1 MLDKIKNSLTPK
13 KITCS
18 NCGREIEEGERFTAH
33 ITMPSEKNMLVSR
46 FDNGIARIA
55 DRVFCEKCQ

>member
-1 MLDKIKNSLTPK
+1 MLNKIKNSLTPK

-18 NCGREIEEGERFTAH
+18 KCGREIEEGERFTAH

-46 FDNGIARIA
+46 LDNAIARTA
-55 DRVFCEKCQ
+55 DRVLCARCQ